1 MKALF
6 IGGTGLISCAVS
18 KLAIER
24 GWELTL
30 LNRGQRTEFVPAK
43 AEVVQIDYQNQEE
56 VKAFLNG
63 KSYDV
68 VVQWIG
74 FMPERV
80 EKDVE
85 LYLGKTKQY
94 IFISSG
100 AAYERPM
107 KSPYVTES
115 MALNNRYW
123 QYGRNK
129 RMCEDVLID
138 AYRAKEF
145 PFTVV
150 RPSLTY
156 GDTQIPFAMGSWNK
170 PWSLVQ
176 RMLDG
181 KPIVCHGDGT
191 SLWTM
196 THNSD
201 FAKGFVGLM
210 GRPEAIGEAYHI
222 VSDELL
228 TWDQIAYA
236 IGDAA
241 GVKPE
246 IVHMSA
252 DQIARFIP
260 GELGDLLGD
269 KSSSCIY
276 DCTKIKRLVPDFVC
290 TTPFAIGVR
299 QSVEYFRKHP
309 EIQLIDEE
317 WNEAIDA
324 LIEADKLVYPK
335 KK

>member
-24 GWELTL
+24 GWDLTL
-30 LNRGQRTEFVPAK
+30 LNRGQRTEFVPEK
-43 AEVVQIDYQNQEE
+43 AEVVQMDINDDEA
-56 VKAFLNG
+56 VKSFLED

-74 FMPERV
+74 FLPERV
-80 EKDVE
+80 QKDVE
-85 LYLGKTKQY
+85 LFLGKTKQY
-94 IFISSG
+94 IFISSC

-107 KSPYVTES
+107 KSHIITES

-129 RMCEDVLID
+129 RMCEDVCMQ
-138 AYRAKEF
+138 AYRESEF
-145 PFTVV
+145 PITIV

-156 GDTQIPFAMGSWNK
+156 GDTQIPFAMGSWQK

-210 GRPEAIGEAYHI
+210 GRMEAIGEAYHI
-222 VSDELL
+222 VSDEVLS
-228 TWDQIAYA
+228 WDQIAYA
-236 IGDAA
+236 IGKAV
-241 GVKPE
+241 GVTPQ

-269 KSSSCIY
+269 KSSSAIF
-276 DCTKIKRLVPDFVC
+276 DTSKIKRLVPDFVC
-290 TTPFAIGVR
+290 TTPFEVGVK
-299 QSVEYFRKHP
+299 QSVQYFLDHP
-309 EIQLIDEE
+309 ERQVIDEE
-317 WNEAIDA
+317 WNDAIDA

-335 KK
+335 K